1 MVLCILFESV
11 TGCNVIVVAEFCAFF
26 VGVELSTKYGFTAA
40 ATASL
45 KGLIGGT
52 TVKMQN

>member
-1 MVLCILFESV
+1 MLLCILFESV

-52 TVKMQN
+52 TKKMQN